1 MERNAETMIQPPGLD
16 RVLAHPW
23 RAIAVAAVAGGVL
36 ALAPALAGAQTSPP
50 LLGAL
55 PIVQPVQRAA
65 DPAALLPQAPTALPG
80 VSTAGRPATQA
91 PAQAGLPALPAV
103 PSTPARPGTPTAGLL
118 PGLPALPSGPA
129 AGLLPSATPAVPTV
143 ASPSLPQVPGVA
155 GTPKLAKP
163 TTSLLPTGG
172 LPALPTG
179 GTPALP
185 TTGVLPALPALPQA
199 PSSPA
204 GGPPQVRDALPVA
217 EGVDMPLLDVGVPA
231 GLPQVPLLPGAT
243 IHSSPVP
250 SLLQ

>member
-118 PGLPALPSGPA
+118 PGLPALPSGS
-129 AGLLPSATPAVPTV
+129 AGLLPAATPAVPTV

-172 LPALPTG
+172 VPALPTG
-179 GTPALP
+179 GVPALP
-185 TTGVLPALPALPQA
+185 TTGVLPALPQS

-204 GGPPQVRDALPVA
+204 GGGQPQVRDALPVA
-217 EGVDMPLLDVGVPA
+217 EGVEMPLLDVGVPA

>member
-55 PIVQPVQRAA
+55 PIVQRAA
-65 DPAALLPQAPTALPG
+65 NPAALLPQAPTALPG

-118 PGLPALPSGPA
+118 PALPSGPA
-129 AGLLPSATPAVPTV
+129 AGLLPAATPAVPTV

-172 LPALPTG
+172 VPALPTG
-179 GTPALP
+179 GAPALP
-185 TTGVLPALPALPQA
+185 TTGVLPALPALPQS

-204 GGPPQVRDALPVA
+204 GGGQPQVRDALPVA
-217 EGVDMPLLDVGVPA
+217 EGVEMPLLDVGVPA

>member
-1 MERNAETMIQPPGLD
+1 MIQPPGLD

-36 ALAPALAGAQTSPP
+36 AQAPALAGAQTSPP

-91 PAQAGLPALPAV
+91 PAGLPALPAV

-118 PGLPALPSGPA
+118 PGLPALPSGS
-129 AGLLPSATPAVPTV
+129 AGLLPAATPAVPTV

-179 GTPALP
+179 GAPALP

-217 EGVDMPLLDVGVPA
+217 EGVEMPLLDVGVPA